1 MGKNE
6 PESIAMILD
15 DEGLGLQLGSKENV
29 LRLHFDRDGK
39 AEPAPFSTVAI
50 QKDDAVL
57 WHAKGIEQK
66 VEMAR
71 KQGTSAANATYIE
84 ALKTVI
90 EFHRAL
96 TIDEF
101 CALTGCH
108 KKTVQ
113 NKIKTF
119 PVKHF
124 RRAGRLLFDL
134 EDTLRYMG
142 VFNEE

>member
-1 MGKNE
+1 MEEKE
-6 PESIAMILD
+6 PESIGLIFD
-15 DEGLGLQLGSKENV
+15 DEGLGLQLGSNENI
-29 LRLHFDRDGK
+29 LRIHLEGDEK
-39 AEPAPFSTVAI
+39 AEPEPFSTVAI

-57 WHAKGIEQK
+57 WHGKGIEQK
-66 VEMAR
+66 VKMAR
-71 KQGTSAANATYIE
+71 KQGSGAANATYLE
-84 ALKTVI
+84 ALRTVI

-101 CALTGCH
+101 CALTGCA

-134 EDTLRYMG
+134 EDTLRFMG

>member
-6 PESIAMILD
+6 PESICMILD
-15 DEGLGLQLGSKENV
+15 DEGLGLQLGSSENI
-29 LRLHFDRDGK
+29 LRIHLEGDGNT
-39 AEPAPFSTVAI
+39 EPEPFSTVAI

-57 WHAKGIEQK
+57 WHRKGIERK
-66 VEMAR
+66 VKMAR
-71 KQGTSAANATYIE
+71 KRGPDAANATYLE
-84 ALKTVI
+84 ALRTVI

-96 TIDEF
+96 TLDEF
-101 CALTGCH
+101 CALTGCV

-113 NKIKTF
+113 NKIKAF
-119 PVKHF
+119 PVKHY

-134 EDTLRYMG
+134 EDTLRFMG

>member
-1 MGKNE
+1 MVKE
-6 PESIAMILD
+6 EFESIGMILD
-15 DEGLGLQLGSKENV
+15 DEGLGLQLGNSENI
-29 LRLHFDRDGK
+29 LRVHLEGDGK
-39 AEPAPFSTVAI
+39 AEPEPFSTVAI

-71 KQGTSAANATYIE
+71 KQGASAANATYIE

>member
-6 PESIAMILD
+6 PESIAVILD
-15 DEGLGLQLGSKENV
+15 DEGLGLQLGSKEDV
-29 LRLHFDRDGK
+29 LRLHFERDGK
-39 AEPAPFSTVAI
+39 AEPEPFSTVAI
-50 QKDDAVL
+50 QKDKAVL
-57 WHAKGIEQK
+57 WHEKGIEQK
-66 VEMAR
+66 VKIAR
-71 KQGTSAANATYIE
+71 KRGPDVANGTYLE

-90 EFHRAL
+90 EFRRPL
-96 TIDEF
+96 TLDEF
-101 CALTGCH
+101 CCLTGAH

-134 EDTLRYMG
+134 EDTLRFMG
-142 VFNEE
+142 VFNKE

>member
-6 PESIAMILD
+6 PESIALILD

-29 LRLHFDRDGK
+29 LRLHVDGDGK
-39 AEPAPFSTVAI
+39 AEPEPFSTVAI
-50 QKDDAVL
+50 QKDDTVL
-57 WHAKGIEQK
+57 WHQKGIEQK
-66 VEMAR
+66 VKMAR
-71 KQGTSAANATYIE
+71 KQGPEAANATYLE
-84 ALKTVI
+84 ALRTVI

-96 TIDEF
+96 TLDEF
-101 CALTGCH
+101 CALTGCV

-119 PVKHF
+119 PVKHY

-134 EDTLRYMG
+134 EDTLRFMG